1 MSRKHSVGQA
11 LAHATLAL
19 MLGGWALGA
28 LAQAEVTFIEPEKY
42 TDLGDSQRD
51 RESAMQD
58 LETHLQTLAGR
69 YLPGKQ
75 LLVRFRDVDLAGDL
89 EPRGAGA
96 QRLRVMRSITIPRLE
111 FDYVLSESGKELKSG
126 KASLRDMNYQMG
138 PNRYFDSESLRYEKK
153 MLDDWV
159 AKELLGRRSLPPVKR
174 K

>member
-1 MSRKHSVGQA
+1 MTRKHSVRRG
-11 LAHATLAL
+11 LAHSALAL
-19 MLGGWALGA
+19 MLGAWALA
-28 LAQAEVTFIEPEKY
+28 AQAQAEVKFIEPDKF
-42 TDLGDSQRD
+42 TDMGDSQRD
-51 RESAMQD
+51 REGVMQD
-58 LETHLQTLAGR
+58 LETHLQSLASR
-69 YLPGKQ
+69 HLPGKQ
-75 LLVRFRDVDLAGDL
+75 LLISFTDVDLAGDL

-111 FDYVLSESGKELKSG
+111 FSYVLSEAGKELKSG

-159 AKELLGRRSLPPVKR
+159 AKELLGRKSLPPVKR